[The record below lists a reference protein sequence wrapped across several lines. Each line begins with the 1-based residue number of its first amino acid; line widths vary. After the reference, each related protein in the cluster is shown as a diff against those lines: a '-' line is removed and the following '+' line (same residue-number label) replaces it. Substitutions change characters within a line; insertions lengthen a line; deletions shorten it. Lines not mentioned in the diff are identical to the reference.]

1 MVANKQHLIDLEAE
15 AARVAAE
22 EAAAAAAMSAEVIA
36 AADAGASVD
45 LSEFDQAAILGDNSF
60 LNLRN
65 QGIKQTYG
73 DNVTATDFL
82 PEDSMLLSSNVN
94 PATPSIYQ
102 KLQGYESPFDAA
114 SNQFDLMTDA
124 NGYPLDGHTM
134 DSIKKATDAKVAE
147 VRGRPEQQPAIYPE
161 QTPRYPS
168 KGYLKNPDL
177 YRKIHGDADADEQLR
192 LYNMSEAGQQ
202 ASAFDELVVAAS
214 ENETLIAEKEAMAKK
229 AEQFKDDPGFD
240 LYQRNRKAFVIQYGE
255 DKAHFYDIALGKDK
269 TVLAQLQ
276 AEAKE
281 KGYYDANGFNQSELG
296 SALNFKA
303 AAAETSSAA
312 SMVADAEAKFNTE
325 TENADQEFMESPTD
339 IHADG
344 DPSSTSSEAD
354 AKATATE
361 IEATATE
368 IVKGSGVNPNEA
380 TKQLAELPKLKTPE
394 DKANW
399 LSNIRSFYSENPE
412 IAHAMVRAAAAYLR
426 TGKWYEAAAAGLEGG
441 IEGAGVKYAKDQ
453 HALAAK
459 KAELSRQEGLRGKYT
474 AASVNQYL
482 KSGDVN
488 DLIIDRAQEASTLRN
503 TYTGPSVNAYI
514 KSGDPEDL
522 KFDFTKVDKNHDVYI
537 KELKARGKAKEAEE
551 LAKIYASLSQDNVN
565 WLETNAN
572 NMIGALEKRFAND
585 FKGNEFKK
593 SGFGVSSAG
602 IKHMMLNYAKSKKNL
617 NAGGG
622 YFFLEQITA
631 DDMTAMQ
638 SIVEEYGEQQ
648 YQTFIRDGQV
658 SPKTFDTF
666 VDEMFVRQEASAAG
680 VATTLLDS
688 HTRDKEG
695 EYAAESAVLVKNTM
709 QDQIDNNRD
718 FDFDFNPDIEGKQK
732 PTTEQIWG
740 QLQKHW
746 VSIAPTEE
754 ERADKKNTVNGT
766 QYSKNQLKWVEASGK
781 IKDMPTSPFLEF
793 ARMWISKGDQYGF
806 FKDNGME
813 LFQEPK

>member
-1 MVANKQHLIDLEAE
+1 MAGNYDELMARKAELEAE

-22 EAAAAAAMSAEVIA
+22 QAALANANGADVAAAAT
-36 AADAGASVD
+36 
-45 LSEFDQAAILGDNSF
+45 SEFDNNVDLVQSQQARMLSQSEPWLLADNFKGIDTAMASDAAIDASANYQL
-60 LNLRN
+60 
-65 QGIKQTYG
+65 
-73 DNVTATDFL
+73 TDQF
-82 PEDSMLLSSNVN
+82 
-94 PATPSIYQ
+94 
-102 KLQGYESPFDAA
+102 ESPFDAA

-147 VRGRPEQQPAIYPE
+147 VHARPKTEPAIYPE
-161 QTPRYPS
+161 QAARYPS
-168 KGYLKNPDL
+168 KGYLQNPDL
-177 YRKIHGDADADEQLR
+177 YRKVHGDVAADDQLR
-192 LYNMSEAGQQ
+192 LYNLTDGATQT
-202 ASAFDELVVAAS
+202 SAFDELVVAAS
-214 ENETLIAEKEAMAKK
+214 ENETLIAEKESIAKK

-240 LYQRNRKAFVIQYGE
+240 LYQRNRAAFVKQYGE
-255 DKAHFYDIALGKDK
+255 DKANFYDIALGKNK
-269 TVLAQLQ
+269 TVLAQMQ

-312 SMVADAEAKFNTE
+312 SMVADAQAKFNTQTE
-325 TENADQEFMESPTD
+325 TADQEFMESPTD

-361 IEATATE
+361 IETTATE

-380 TKQLAELPKLKTPE
+380 TRQLAELPKLKTPE

-453 HALAAK
+453 HALAAE

-474 AASVNQYL
+474 AASVNAYL
-482 KSGDVN
+482 ESGN
-488 DLIIDRAQEASTLRN
+488 IRDLVIDRAQEASTLRN
-503 TYTGPSVNAYI
+503 TYTGASVNAYI

-522 KFDFTKVDKNHDVYI
+522 ILDFSKIDKNHEIYKQELIARGDADAAKALAEWYNDLDVDGYTHLETVATDMIAGLESVFADRDKDNKFKNFGFGI
-537 KELKARGKAKEAEE
+537 KKPELKHF
-551 LAKIYASLSQDNVN
+551 I
-565 WLETNAN
+565 LEY
-572 NMIGALEKRFAND
+572 AND
-585 FKGNEFKK
+585 PSNGLLVEGPNGQLKPSLENIPLNVITDMESVLNEW
-593 SGFGVSSAG
+593 
-602 IKHMMLNYAKSKKNL
+602 
-617 NAGGG
+617 
-622 YFFLEQITA
+622 
-631 DDMTAMQ
+631 
-638 SIVEEYGEQQ
+638 GEQQ
-648 YQTFIRDGQV
+648 FQGMLRDGLPPNRGFAKFAME
-658 SPKTFDTF
+658 SI
-666 VDEMFVRQEASAAG
+666 VRTTATRSGVQGDLLNNVTKDGEKVYAG
-680 VATTLLDS
+680 
-688 HTRDKEG
+688 
-695 EYAAESAVLVKNTM
+695 ESTVLVKNVMST
-709 QDQIDNNRD
+709 QIRTNED
-718 FDFDFNPDIEGKQK
+718 FDFDNNPDVEGKQK
-732 PTTEQIWG
+732 PTEAQIWG

-746 VSIAPTEE
+746 DSMSPTDE
-754 ERADKKNTVNGT
+754 ERANKKNIVNGIP
-766 QYSKNQLKWVEASGK
+766 YSKDQLKWVEASGK